1 MGKQVAKL
9 KVMSARSMHEPVT
22 ALAYGFTS
30 ATGHEV
36 ELAFGTVGALQ
47 KKLDGGETADVLIIG
62 MPNMEALEQAGAL
75 VLGTR
80 RKLVTARIGVAVRE
94 GAASPDISTP
104 AAFKDALME
113 ARRIAFSDAAIG
125 GSAGVYL
132 ARMFN
137 ELGLADVITQ
147 KGLPQQSGVEVAR
160 RVANGEADIGMTLM
174 PEIVPVTGARILG
187 PLPKPLGLDTTYCI
201 AVMATCAAPDA
212 GRAFIAAL
220 AREEARAIWTEAG
233 LDVAM

>member
-9 KVMSARSMHEPVT
+9 KVMSARSMHDPVT
-22 ALAYGFTS
+22 ALAYDFTS

-94 GAASPDISTP
+94 GAASPDVSTP

-220 AREEARAIWTEAG
+220 AREEARVIWTEAG

>member
-9 KVMSARSMHEPVT
+9 KVMSARSMHEAVT

-30 ATGHEV
+30 ASGHEI
-36 ELAFGTVGALQ
+36 ELDFGTVGALQ
-47 KKLDGGETADVLIIG
+47 KKLDAGETADVLIIG

-94 GAASPDISTP
+94 GAASPDVSTP

-174 PEIVPVTGARILG
+174 PEIVPVTGARNLG

-220 AREEARAIWTEAG
+220 AREEARVIWTEAG